1 MMNTT
6 EKKMTYVDA
15 LTAAIACEA
24 LPTDVREKLD
34 MLRAQQVKRNTAEKK
49 PTAKQVANEALVEQV
64 YKIIEMAGHPVTVT
78 DIMEVG
84 VCDEGVSNQKC
95 SALVKKLVDAGRVV
109 RTLDKR
115 KAYFSLPE
123 ADC

>member
-24 LPTDVREKLD
+24 LPADVREKLD
-34 MLRAQQVKRNTAEKK
+34 MLRAQQVKRNTAD
-49 PTAKQVANEALVEQV
+49 TAKQVANEALVEQV

-84 VCDEGVSNQKC
+84 VCDDGVSNQKC
-95 SALVKKLVDAGRVV
+95 SALVKKLVDAGRVI
-109 RTLDKR
+109 RTIEKR
-115 KAYFSLPE
+115 KAYFSLPK